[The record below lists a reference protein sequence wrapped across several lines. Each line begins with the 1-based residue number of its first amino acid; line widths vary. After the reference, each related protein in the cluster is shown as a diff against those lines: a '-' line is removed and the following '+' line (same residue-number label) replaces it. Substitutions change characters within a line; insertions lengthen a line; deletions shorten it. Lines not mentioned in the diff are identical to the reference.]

1 MKNTFLVC
9 AVLGAVLAASP
20 AKAQLAQTPLHMSV
34 REFLASSFESAKAKY
49 VIGTGLDGE
58 LILSV
63 PPAKLTPSQA
73 FRVASLAVDYPIEH
87 LTVDGIHV
95 IRRKTGQNAP
105 PEPKKPVLSPTP
117 SPARKVN
124 K

>member
-1 MKNTFLVC
+1 MRNALFVSLALGGLLAC
-9 AVLGAVLAASP
+9 AP
-20 AKAQLAQTPLHMSV
+20 ARAQFAQTPLHMSV
-34 REFLASSFESAKAKY
+34 REFLAASFESAKVKY

-73 FRVASLAVDYPIEH
+73 FRVVALAVDYPVEH
-87 LTVDGIHV
+87 LLLDGIHV
-95 IRRKTGQNAP
+95 IRRKTGQNALS
-105 PEPKKPVLSPTP
+105 EPKKPVPSPTP
-117 SPARKVN
+117 APLKKAK

>member
-1 MKNTFLVC
+1 MKSTLLVC
-9 AVLGAVLAASP
+9 AALGTLLATSP

-34 REFLASSFESAKAKY
+34 REFLAASFEGAKAKY

-63 PPAKLTPSQA
+63 PPARLTPNQA
-73 FRVASLAVDYPIEH
+73 FRVAALAVDYPIEH
-87 LTVDGIHV
+87 LMVDGIHI
-95 IRRKTGQNAP
+95 IRRKTSQNAP
-105 PEPKKPVLSPTP
+105 PEPKKPVPTP
-117 SPARKVN
+117 IPARKVN